1 MALCR
6 PPAGRADTTLD
17 HAIDGYAMR
26 RRPLGDDL
34 TIAYVHYVAAWLG
47 SWPTRRRLRR
57 TRRDRYA
64 AGVMLSERR
73 REVDHIS

>member
-1 MALCR
+1 
-6 PPAGRADTTLD
+6 
-17 HAIDGYAMR
+17 MR

-73 REVDHIS
+73 REVDHVG